1 MSLSLACDGFV
12 NSCLFNLTSCGE
24 ECLSVGSVLI
34 PLTED
39 PVSSLD
45 SVRNSLDPANT
56 PMSECWLPDGVG
68 VAMISLSSV
77 VHHKQ
82 LCHEQDSSS
91 SRREI
96 VCASSEDLFLVNLNV
111 LVDRFGRAL
120 IASSR
125 SLSERQST
133 QS

>member
-1 MSLSLACDGFV
+1 
-12 NSCLFNLTSCGE
+12 
-24 ECLSVGSVLI
+24 
-34 PLTED
+34 
-39 PVSSLD
+39 
-45 SVRNSLDPANT
+45 
-56 PMSECWLPDGVG
+56 
-68 VAMISLSSV
+68 MISLSSV

-82 LCHEQDSSS
+82 LCCEQDSSS

>member
-1 MSLSLACDGFV
+1 
-12 NSCLFNLTSCGE
+12 
-24 ECLSVGSVLI
+24 
-34 PLTED
+34 
-39 PVSSLD
+39 
-45 SVRNSLDPANT
+45 
-56 PMSECWLPDGVG
+56 
-68 VAMISLSSV
+68 MISLSSV

-82 LCHEQDSSS
+82 LCREQDSSS